1 MPGSGPVY
9 QPTTVSYETRP
20 GTGAGG
26 GLLAQTTAASSLKML
41 RKPAAQ
47 MAVLV
52 FGLISLAAGKI
63 RSKTIKVNRLKGALF
78 DSLRACATLLLICVE
93 LPNVNQH

>member
-52 FGLISLAAGKI
+52 FGLISLAAGK
-63 RSKTIKVNRLKGALF
+63 SPYQN
-78 DSLRACATLLLICVE
+78 
-93 LPNVNQH
+93 NQG

>member
-20 GTGAGG
+20 GAGSGNGSGGG
-26 GLLAQTTAASSLKML
+26 GLLAQTAAASSLKML

-47 MAVLV
+47 VSVLI
-52 FGLISLAAGKI
+52 FGLISLAAGK
-63 RSKTIKVNRLKGALF
+63 TI
-78 DSLRACATLLLICVE
+78 
-93 LPNVNQH
+93 

>member
-20 GTGAGG
+20 GTGAAG
-26 GLLAQTTAASSLKML
+26 GLLAQTTAASSMKML

-47 MAVLV
+47 MSVLI
-52 FGLISLAAGKI
+52 FGLISLAAG
-63 RSKTIKVNRLKGALF
+63 RYPSKARYILF
-78 DSLRACATLLLICVE
+78 FFSLSRKWVD
-93 LPNVNQH
+93 